1 MLLPIIRHNESS
13 NAEDARTPDR
23 SQNVNKSTRRY
34 TLWVP
39 FYNQNIA
46 TSYISCFQLV
56 IYIYYILRSLII
68 SFKTKTENNVQQNPC
83 HRVTTHK
90 PWYINFNI
98 IYSYIYVTKKSRMG
112 CILIWRMRVYTNRI
126 LFAVQI
132 VRKVWFYIAFYIHI
146 PYIWMDMRIWWL
158 FGRSIYAIFAV
169 AYIYYYSI
177 SR

>member
-39 FYNQNIA
+39 LYNQNIA

-56 IYIYYILRSLII
+56 TYIYYILRSLII

-112 CILIWRMRVYTNRI
+112 CILIWLRCFARIHQPNIIRCANSTQSLILYSLLYSYTLYLDGYENM
-126 LFAVQI
+126 VV
-132 VRKVWFYIAFYIHI
+132 VR
-146 PYIWMDMRIWWL
+146 
-158 FGRSIYAIFAV
+158 S
-169 AYIYYYSI
+169 
-177 SR
+177 